1 VIDTCSDP
9 DIAAKVISENIPYTW
24 TIADPSTG
32 RANNSVCTANGS
44 SPINIGNT

>member
-32 RANNSVCTANGS
+32 MHSQWELFYKYR
-44 SPINIGNT
+44 